1 MYLIDALRDLV
12 VEKGFDCPDLLIDNP
27 EIASKYILNNI
38 EPLLQPKS
46 DENFL
51 KIPFDDSLEI
61 CFLLTLQRDGDTC
74 DKVYLPDETEKTTEE
89 KEKFL
94 TDIYCAAMNNFKF
107 VKEEIKKEPVPE
119 RLENFAFIKLTNK
132 DNALGAAA
140 MLFTD
145 ELQKIMDDHNTELL
159 YILPT
164 SIHEVVAIVPNS
176 NTSTYELR
184 KILLENNFG
193 EDADEDAYLS
203 STLYE
208 YTKSNGYRE
217 VEAIID

>member
-1 MYLIDALRDLV
+1 M
-12 VEKGFDCPDLLIDNP
+12 
-27 EIASKYILNNI
+27 
-38 EPLLQPKS
+38 
-46 DENFL
+46 
-51 KIPFDDSLEI
+51 
-61 CFLLTLQRDGDTC
+61 LTLQRDGDTC

>member
-38 EPLLQPKS
+38 EPILQPKS